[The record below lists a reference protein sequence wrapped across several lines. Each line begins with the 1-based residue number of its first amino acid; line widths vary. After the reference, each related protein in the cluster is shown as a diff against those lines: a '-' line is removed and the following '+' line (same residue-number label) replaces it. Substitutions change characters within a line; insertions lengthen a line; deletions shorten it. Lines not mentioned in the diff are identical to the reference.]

1 MHLIDGSQLMPFT
14 LALRLATE
22 ALFLGIFRR
31 LASMCHGKIIKK
43 KSQFD
48 FKENIFLIAMVTI
61 IIQNYPKGGLQIPVR
76 SQGDVPISTV
86 L

>member
-1 MHLIDGSQLMPFT
+1 MPFT
-14 LALRLATE
+14 VALRLATG

-31 LASMCHGKIIKK
+31 LASMCHGKIIEKK
-43 KSQFD
+43 TQFD
-48 FKENIFLIAMVTI
+48 FKEKTFLIAMGIAMVAI
-61 IIQNYPKGGLQIPVR
+61 IIQNYPKGCLQIPVR